1 MLQVTQIRFLLRLDD
16 VWTLTSRLDHV
27 YMPNCTELLGWLVIC
42 INKQLNWFT
51 EHFLL
56 VTNLCST
63 CIDTVAPVQWFLHL
77 HNNWK
82 IPSLIL
88 GGSKKSTLLGHMWRY
103 LLWWQLVTKRGAEKS
118 FFCYLFIFIFWYT
131 HSSFSPHALGLKP
144 LWLYLPSHSCC
155 DSLFIISI
163 IKRVKLQLFWQWV
176 FCVSLWMISR
186 VWNITCVSVPQSEP

>member
-1 MLQVTQIRFLLRLDD
+1 MLQVTQICFLLRLDD

-27 YMPNCTELLGWLVIC
+27 YMPNCTKLLGWLVIC
-42 INKQLNWFT
+42 INKQLNWST

-56 VTNLCST
+56 VTQIYVALN

-103 LLWWQLVTKRGAEKS
+103 LLWWQLVIKRGAEKS
-118 FFCYLFIFIFWYT
+118 FLCYLFIFIFAT
-131 HSSFSPHALGLKP
+131 HIALFP
-144 LWLYLPSHSCC
+144 LTPWGSNLWRHPALPPEPQ
-155 DSLFIISI
+155 LLWFIIHYI
-163 IKRVKLQLFWQWV
+163 HY
-176 FCVSLWMISR
+176 
-186 VWNITCVSVPQSEP
+186 

>member
-1 MLQVTQIRFLLRLDD
+1 MLQVAQIRFLLRLDE

-42 INKQLNWFT
+42 INRQLNWST

-56 VTNLCST
+56 VTQIYVALN

-77 HNNWK
+77 HNDWK

-103 LLWWQLVTKRGAEKS
+103 LLWWQLVNKQGAEKS

-144 LWLYLPSHSCC
+144 LEAPRSTSRATAAVIHYSLYPL
-155 DSLFIISI
+155 L
-163 IKRVKLQLFWQWV
+163 K
-176 FCVSLWMISR
+176 
-186 VWNITCVSVPQSEP
+186 E